1 MRSKDWRSSFSH
13 LWTKIYPVK
22 GMKLLMKHIYASR
35 PILSKKKK
43 DVMQVVKNCF
53 KMNYDKLFMLHLNV
67 MFYNNAVLCVDKITK
82 NYVFKIRKQNILIN
96 GTKFNALTKLV
107 ILNNLMWKLWIE
119 RKIYGRK
126 RRRRWTLSILRICFI
141 RIRIQL
147 HKISMYAFIVN
158 LIRKL
163 IYVYCLRF

>member
-1 MRSKDWRSSFSH
+1 M
-13 LWTKIYPVK
+13 
-22 GMKLLMKHIYASR
+22 LLDQFWA
-35 PILSKKKK
+35 KKKK

-119 RKIYGRK
+119 RKTKATLNIVYTTYLFYSYQDTITQNINVRFYCQFNSETNLCILFKVLNDLHFK
-126 RRRRWTLSILRICFI
+126 RF
-141 RIRIQL
+141 
-147 HKISMYAFIVN
+147 
-158 LIRKL
+158 
-163 IYVYCLRF
+163 